1 MAAFPSSDPP
11 THVADLPS
19 LIARYGQITR
29 HEMESVVTLSPGLEA
44 FHGMIAYH
52 LGWVDQHFIPDPAR
66 SGKSLRPALCLLVAE
81 ALGADLKECAAFA
94 AGIELL
100 HNFTLVHDDIQDRSP
115 TRRGRPAVWTLWGEA
130 QAINVGDSLYSLAHQ
145 AWLRSPLA
153 ERDPA
158 ACLAILRALEDTTL
172 GLCEGQHLDI
182 SGEGSLEL
190 SSDLYL
196 TMIGRKT
203 AGLMGAAAW
212 VGARCAG
219 DDPGRLHQARTFGYE
234 MGLAFQIRDDL
245 LGIWGEEWVT
255 GKSASSD
262 ISSRKMTLPVVL
274 ALEYGT
280 AQQRAALRAR
290 YGGPPADSDDEQVIR
305 ALLASAGADSRTTD
319 QEAAHWE
326 AGLRALAA
334 LEVSPEWTARL
345 EAFAGGFV
353 ARSA

>member
-1 MAAFPSSDPP
+1 MATVPNSDSS
-11 THVADLPS
+11 THVEDLS
-19 LIARYGQITR
+19 ILIARYGQLVR
-29 HEMESVVTLSPGLEA
+29 REMESVLISAPGLEA
-44 FHGMIAYH
+44 FHGMMAYH
-52 LGWVDQHFIPDPAR
+52 LGWVDQHFTPEPAR
-66 SGKSLRPALCLLVAE
+66 AGKSLRPALCLLVAE
-81 ALGADLKECAAFA
+81 ALGADLNECAAFA

-115 TRRGRPAVWTLWGEA
+115 IRRGRPAVWTLWGEA

-158 ACLAILRALEDTTL
+158 AFLAILRALEDTVL
-172 GLCEGQHLDI
+172 GLCEGQYLDI
-182 SGEGSLEL
+182 SGEGSLDV
-190 SSDLYL
+190 SSGAYQ

-203 AGLMGAAAW
+203 AGLMGVAAW

-219 DDPGRLHQARTFGYE
+219 NDPDRLNQARAVGYE

-280 AQQRAALRAR
+280 AEQRGALRAR
-290 YGGPPADSDDEQVIR
+290 YGDPPTDSDDEQVVR

-334 LEVSPEWTARL
+334 LDLNPDWEARL
-345 EAFAGGFV
+345 RAFAAGFV